1 MPNVRAEHPGNG
13 SPASAISDL
22 VVRLVSDYTGR
33 GPTKARAYLGDELV
47 AVVLEDTL
55 TKGERSLVRDG
66 QRERVLDTRKAYQ
79 MTMRAEM
86 ISGIEQITG
95 RSVRAFMS
103 DNHIE
108 PDVAV
113 ELFLLEPDGGAR

>member
-1 MPNVRAEHPGNG
+1 
-13 SPASAISDL
+13 
-22 VVRLVSDYTGR
+22 
-33 GPTKARAYLGDELV
+33 
-47 AVVLEDTL
+47 
-55 TKGERSLVRDG
+55 
-66 QRERVLDTRKAYQ
+66 VLDTRKAYQ

>member
-1 MPNVRAEHPGNG
+1 MANLRAEHPGNG

-33 GPTKARAYLGDELV
+33 GPTKARAYVNDELV

-103 DNHIE
+103 DNHIG

-113 ELFLLEPDGGAR
+113 EVFVLEPDGSTR

>member
-1 MPNVRAEHPGNG
+1 
-13 SPASAISDL
+13 
-22 VVRLVSDYTGR
+22 
-33 GPTKARAYLGDELV
+33 
-47 AVVLEDTL
+47 VLEDTL